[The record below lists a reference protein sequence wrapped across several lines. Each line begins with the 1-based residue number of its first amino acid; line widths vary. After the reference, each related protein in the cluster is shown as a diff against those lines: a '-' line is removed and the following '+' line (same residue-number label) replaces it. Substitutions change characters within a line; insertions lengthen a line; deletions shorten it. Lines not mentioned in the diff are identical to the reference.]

1 MIGKGFPMRYIIS
14 LVLASLALP
23 AWAEVPK
30 VVTDIPPVHA
40 LVAQVMGDLGT
51 PDLLLERGASEHD
64 FQLRPSQAAGLADA
78 GLVVW
83 IGPELTPWLDR
94 ALEGLGEG
102 AKQLPLLAVPGTV
115 THAYAEGGAH
125 MEAGHDDHG
134 HDDHAEEAA
143 GHDDHDH
150 SGTDPHAWLD
160 PANAKLWLGA
170 IAQDLSDLDPDNA
183 ATYAANAAA
192 AAGWTLM
199 LLSFA
204 YGVFHAAGPGHGKA
218 VISTWLLATE
228 SELKRG
234 VLISFMSAIIQ
245 ALTAIVLVSVLFLVV
260 ASAGASARNMA
271 GVLESASYGLI
282 ALLGAYL
289 MWTALALLR
298 PAKAPAAVP
307 AGVTER
313 RSTGLSDFGSFQ
325 PMKGAAP
332 TQAHVHGPDCGC
344 GHAHLPAAQELRGEW
359 SFAKAFSL
367 AFAVGIRPCTGAIL
381 VLIFANGLGLYW
393 AGVASTLAMALGT
406 FITVSAI
413 AAIAVYFRKLAARF
427 TRGQSRLG
435 EWMGIGL
442 RFGGGVVIL
451 FLGTILFLG
460 SLGGTNAMM

>member
-1 MIGKGFPMRYIIS
+1 MP
-14 LVLASLALP
+14 
-23 AWAEVPK
+23 
-30 VVTDIPPVHA
+30 
-40 LVAQVMGDLGT
+40 
-51 PDLLLERGASEHD
+51 
-64 FQLRPSQAAGLADA
+64 GLM
-78 GLVVW
+78 
-83 IGPELTPWLDR
+83 R
-94 ALEGLGEG
+94 ALLS
-102 AKQLPLLAVPGTV
+102 LLAVAFLYLAALPQPPA
-115 THAYAEGGAH
+115 HAQEQ
-125 MEAGHDDHG
+125 
-134 HDDHAEEAA
+134 
-143 GHDDHDH
+143 
-150 SGTDPHAWLD
+150 P
-160 PANAKLWLGA
+160 
-170 IAQDLSDLDPDNA
+170 A
-183 ATYAANAAA
+183 ATQQAAPPVKIDRRKLLVQPRNKDGTLQQTPFLEDPVLWARDKQQAFYGELSGA
-192 AAGWTLM
+192 LRALKGSSGLAAGWMLM

-218 VISTWLLATE
+218 VISAWLLATE

-298 PAKAPAAVP
+298 PAKASAAVP

-325 PMKGAAP
+325 PMKDAAP

-393 AGVASTLAMALGT
+393 AGVASTLAMAVGT

-427 TRGQSRLG
+427 TRGRSRLG